1 MFYDTIKQTTHRAKE
16 WATQHKTA
24 IIICGG
30 IAVCIGV
37 GVWGYKR
44 INIVEPVLKSA
55 VPQTVPV
62 MTPTL
67 KASIVDSFSKSSETV
82 RDILRRE
89 HIRTLPAGWRASH
102 TKIVEAAEKGIE
114 LKAGETFVDFCTV
127 RIKCA

>member
-1 MFYDTIKQTTHRAKE
+1 MFYDTIKHTTHRAKE

-30 IAVCIGV
+30 IAVCIGI

-55 VPQTVPV
+55 VPQTAPV

-67 KASIVDSFSKSSETV
+67 KASIVDSFSESSETL

-89 HIRTLPAGWRASH
+89 HIRTLPAGRCASH
-102 TKIVEAAEKGIE
+102 AKIVEAAEKGIE